1 MKRLAKQI
9 LANLYYHGYYKYNK
23 KAGNRV
29 LLYHALGSKLA
40 HDTYGISISPKD
52 FEEHIKF
59 IKDNYEVISLKE
71 DNYVNTLN
79 RNTVSVSFDDGYE
92 DNLLGADILTRH
104 NLPFVIFITTD
115 FIGKN
120 LYLSKKQIK
129 ELANNKLCRIGAHGK
144 THKRLGD
151 LSEKEQYK
159 EILNSKNALEDI
171 LGFNINQMSY
181 PHGSC
186 TQKTKD
192 IARECGYKLVGSS
205 DVGVNNIE
213 NLDEYSLKRMEV
225 TNGDDVYILRK
236 KIKGYYDYMKFNT
249 LLYQ

>member
-1 MKRLAKQI
+1 
-9 LANLYYHGYYKYNK
+9 
-23 KAGNRV
+23 
-29 LLYHALGSKLA
+29 
-40 HDTYGISISPKD
+40 
-52 FEEHIKF
+52 
-59 IKDNYEVISLKE
+59 E

-236 KIKGYYDYMKFNT
+236 KIKGYYDYMKFN
-249 LLYQ
+249 